1 MTPNQLTPLSDTALT
16 PAQACKQLIK
26 IKDTLRTLK
35 AKEAELQSQ
44 LLEVMQAND
53 VVQLKTGEYTISR
66 SQRITPTI
74 VDFNMARSAMATI
87 TEVKTKEVFD
97 DCMMPVIRELIKNG
111 AEIDGIEP
119 TITEYTVVKL
129 NKKDK

>member
-1 MTPNQLTPLSDTALT
+1 MTPNQLTPLSDAPMS

-26 IKDTLRTLK
+26 IKETLRTLK
-35 AKEAELQSQ
+35 AKEAELNKM
-44 LLEVMQAND
+44 LLEVMQTND

-66 SQRITPTI
+66 STRITPTV
-74 VDFNMARSAMATI
+74 VDFNLARSAMATI

-97 DCMMPVIRELIKNG
+97 DCMMPVIKELIKNG

-119 TITEYTVVKL
+119 TITEYTQVRL
-129 NKKDK
+129 NKKD

>member
-1 MTPNQLTPLSDTALT
+1 MTPNQLTPLSDASMS

-26 IKDTLRTLK
+26 IKETLRTLK
-35 AKEAELQSQ
+35 AKEAELNKM
-44 LLEVMQAND
+44 LLEVMQVND

-66 SQRITPTI
+66 STRITPTV
-74 VDFNMARSAMATI
+74 VDFNLARSAMATI

-97 DCMMPVIRELIKNG
+97 DCMMPVIKELIKNG

-119 TITEYTVVKL
+119 TITEYTQVRL
-129 NKKDK
+129 NKKD